1 MKIFTLSVLF
11 CLFATINLP
20 AQWIRQSAPG
30 TIFFLNSVNFTN
42 TNSGISTG
50 WGIDMQNPNTTS
62 RALYTT
68 NGGTTW
74 LNASVPDSSRAFVSV
89 QYITPQIVYATGA
102 MNVFTE
108 KSFNAINET
117 ANFNSNG
124 MPIDIYENGIEFSTG
139 AFFKSTDGGKS
150 WNKYGTMPADC
161 YYVTYCDFIDAN
173 TGMAIGSIMDTNTN
187 IQTKILKTTDG
198 GLTWFKTMNDL
209 IVRDLS
215 SINFVNENV
224 AFATGFEFNGTH
236 ELSSII
242 KTTNG
247 GVNWTSITRDSV
259 KYTKVHFINTNTGYV
274 SGTNFTG
281 AIILKTTNQG
291 SSWNTIHTRDSLI
304 LEGINFFGESG
315 VGIAYG
321 EKFYT
326 GDNYVPSVL
335 RTTDFGTTWSLQ
347 TISES
352 APNVNVTSSS
362 MIDKYN
368 YYIAGGTFQDG
379 RIYNTKNGGSTSI
392 NNNGGIVTS
401 DYSLSQNFPNPFNPA
416 TSIKFNLP
424 VRSNV
429 TLKVYN
435 GLGKEIIELV
445 NEQKAEG
452 SYEVKFDASHLPSG
466 VYYYKMVS
474 DNFSDTKKMILI
486 K

>member
-11 CLFATINLP
+11 CLFATLNLP

-30 TIFFLNSVNFTN
+30 TIFFLNSVNFSN

-74 LNASVPDSSRAFVSV
+74 LNASVPDSSRAIVSV
-89 QYITPQIVYATGA
+89 EYITPQIVYATGA

-108 KSFNAINET
+108 KSLSKSTQRFSNI
-117 ANFNSNG
+117 SKNG
-124 MPIDIYENGIEFSTG
+124 MPIDIYQNGIDFSIG

-150 WNKYGTMPADC
+150 WKKYGIMPDDC

-198 GLTWFKTMNDL
+198 GSTWFKTMNDL

-215 SINFVNENV
+215 SVNFVNENV

-247 GVNWTSITRDSV
+247 GINWTSITRDSV
-259 KYTKVHFINTNTGYV
+259 KYTKVHFINSNTGYV
-274 SGTNFTG
+274 SGSNFTG
-281 AIILKTTNQG
+281 GIILKTTNQG
-291 SSWNTIHTRDSLI
+291 SSWNTIYTRDSLI

-335 RTTDFGTTWSLQ
+335 RTTDFGATWSLQ

-352 APNVNVTSSS
+352 TPNVNVTSSV

-392 NNNGGIVTS
+392 NNNGGSVTS
-401 DYSLSQNFPNPFNPA
+401 DY
-416 TSIKFNLP
+416 
-424 VRSNV
+424 
-429 TLKVYN
+429 
-435 GLGKEIIELV
+435 
-445 NEQKAEG
+445 
-452 SYEVKFDASHLPSG
+452 
-466 VYYYKMVS
+466 
-474 DNFSDTKKMILI
+474 
-486 K
+486 

>member
-11 CLFATINLP
+11 CLFATLNLP

-74 LNASVPDSSRAFVSV
+74 LNASVPDSSRAIVCV
-89 QYITPQIVYATGA
+89 QYITPEIVYATGA
-102 MNVFTE
+102 MNVFTD
-108 KSFNAINET
+108 KSFSALDGR
-117 ANFNSNG
+117 ASFNNNG
-124 MPIDIYENGIEFSTG
+124 MPIDIYSNGIEFSTG

-150 WNKYGTMPADC
+150 WKKYGTMPEDC

-173 TGMAIGSIMDTNTN
+173 TGIAIGSIIDTNTN
-187 IQTKILKTTDG
+187 IQTKILKTTNG

-215 SINFVNENV
+215 SVNFVNENV

-259 KYTKVHFINTNTGYV
+259 KYTKVHFINNNTGYV
-274 SGTNFTG
+274 SGTNFAG

-291 SSWNTIHTRDSLI
+291 SNWNTIYTRDSLI
-304 LEGINFFGESG
+304 LEGINFYGESG

-335 RTTDFGTTWSLQ
+335 RTTDFGATWSLQ

-368 YYIAGGTFQDG
+368 YFIAGGTFQEG

-452 SYEVKFDASHLPSG
+452 SYEIKFDASNLPSG
-466 VYYYKMVS
+466 VYYYKLTS